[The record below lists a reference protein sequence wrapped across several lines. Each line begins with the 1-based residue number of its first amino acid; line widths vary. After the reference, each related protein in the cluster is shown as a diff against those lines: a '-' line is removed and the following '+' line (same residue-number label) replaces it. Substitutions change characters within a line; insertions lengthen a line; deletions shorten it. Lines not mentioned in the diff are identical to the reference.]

1 MMFLSNRT
9 LGEVVKVQVK
19 FKLNAYMSAFMGLI
33 IVQILG
39 IFISLD
45 GTNSMGSGWN
55 NISVNVSLV
64 SNDLIFLFVAIWAF
78 FVGHLMTTKAYLY
91 DDFSFVTTRLSS
103 NLANIIVLFLM
114 SLFAGAT
121 SILTNYVGRVIL
133 LLFDKVDYMRSPG
146 LLDDP
151 LSSILNFIVVTLLI
165 LTIASSGYLVGML
178 TQKNKLLLLFLPVI
192 VIGLLMADLWP
203 TVLQF
208 LFYENVSMWV
218 FLVKLLIITITCF
231 ALAIVSSNRLE
242 VRP

>member
-19 FKLNAYMSAFMGLI
+19 FKLNSYMSAFMGLI

-39 IFISLD
+39 LLFSIN
-45 GTNSMGSGWN
+45 GTSSMGSSLYNVW
-55 NISVNVSLV
+55 VNVSLI
-64 SNDLIFLFVAIWAF
+64 SNDLIFIFVVIWAF

-91 DDFSFVTTRLSS
+91 DDFSFVATRLSS

-151 LSSILNFIVVTLLI
+151 LSSILNFMVVTVLI
-165 LTIASSGYLVGML
+165 LTVASSGYLVGML
-178 TQKNKLLLLFLPVI
+178 TQKNKLLLLLLPVI
-192 VIGLLMADLWP
+192 VIGLMMAELWP
-203 TVLQF
+203 TVLSF

-218 FLVKLLIITITCF
+218 LLVKLLVLTITCF
-231 ALAIVSSNRLE
+231 ALAIFFSNRLE

>member
-19 FKLNAYMSAFMGLI
+19 FKLNSYMSAFMGLI

-39 IFISLD
+39 LLFSIN
-45 GTNSMGSGWN
+45 GTSSMGSSLYNVW
-55 NISVNVSLV
+55 VNVSLI
-64 SNDLIFLFVAIWAF
+64 SNDLIFIFVVIWAF

-91 DDFSFVTTRLSS
+91 DDFSFVATRLSS

-121 SILTNYVGRVIL
+121 SILTNYVGRFIL

-151 LSSILNFIVVTLLI
+151 LSSILNFMVVTVLI
-165 LTIASSGYLVGML
+165 LTVASSGYLVGML
-178 TQKNKLLLLFLPVI
+178 TQKNKLLLLLLPVI
-192 VIGLLMADLWP
+192 VIGLMMAELWP
-203 TVLQF
+203 TVLSF

-218 FLVKLLIITITCF
+218 LLVKLLVLTITCF
-231 ALAIVSSNRLE
+231 ALAIFFSNRLE

>member
-19 FKLNAYMSAFMGLI
+19 FKLNSYMSAFMGLI

-39 IFISLD
+39 LLFSIN
-45 GTNSMGSGWN
+45 GTSSMGSSLYNVW
-55 NISVNVSLV
+55 VNVSLI
-64 SNDLIFLFVAIWAF
+64 SNDLIFIFVVILAF

-91 DDFSFVTTRLSS
+91 DDFSFVATRLSS

-151 LSSILNFIVVTLLI
+151 LSSILNFMVVTVLI
-165 LTIASSGYLVGML
+165 LTVASSGYLVGML
-178 TQKNKLLLLFLPVI
+178 TQKNKLLLLLLPVI
-192 VIGLLMADLWP
+192 VIGLMMAELWP
-203 TVLQF
+203 TVLSF
-208 LFYENVSMWV
+208 LFYENVSIWV
-218 FLVKLLIITITCF
+218 LLVKLLVLTITCF
-231 ALAIVSSNRLE
+231 ALAIFFSNRLE